1 MFRDFKGRRGTE
13 GGERRYRGRIRTEKR
28 RGKK

>member
-1 MFRDFKGRRGTE
+1 MYIDFKGRRGAE
-13 GGERRYRGRIRTEKR
+13 GGERRYRGRVATGKE